1 MNISINES
9 AQRNRETVS
18 FPITDL
24 METQAKVYEDYEC
37 EYGHPTEDLEVGIDI
52 FFPRR

>member
-1 MNISINES
+1 MPKLNIVLIGARQDREMNISINES

-24 METQAKVYEDYEC
+24 MET
-37 EYGHPTEDLEVGIDI
+37 
-52 FFPRR
+52 